1 MLIELAA
8 IFMGKEIPLLLNPQ
22 HIVSIAKPT
31 VGRRMEGWK
40 LPEGPWTYIDMT
52 TGAYHLV
59 KGSYEEVR
67 DKWEKALRN
76 DCPCPTFKG
85 NKMHW
90 DTCWH
95 DQTSWRDGVWGGSPR
110 FQCPSIPCARFAGHA
125 GAHYDVYGASWPNAA
140 DNPHGSWDNC
150 GVPGKGDPVLIL
162 QQGDWHHDDCPA
174 HGAPDGICVEC
185 TCTHLRHDPNNE
197 PS

>member
-1 MLIELAA
+1 MLIELTA
-8 IFMGKEIPLLLNPQ
+8 IFTGKEIPLLLNPQ
-22 HIVSIAKPT
+22 HIASIAKPT
-31 VGRRMEGWK
+31 AGRRTEGWK

-67 DKWEKALRN
+67 DKWEKALHN
-76 DCPCPTFKG
+76 DGQSMCGVLEKSDPFWIRAK
-85 NKMHW
+85 HW
-90 DTCWH
+90 QATA
-95 DQTSWRDGVWGGSPR
+95 GGPEHT
-110 FQCPSIPCARFAGHA
+110 PPEPMTVTEATE
-125 GAHYDVYGASWPNAA
+125 
-140 DNPHGSWDNC
+140 